1 MNITISAKFKL
12 FNEKKEFVAT
22 TDIKIDIPCT
32 DKELTTEKIYLLL
45 KDEVKKN
52 IPNGY
57 IVEDLTDEEYEKAK
71 EEE

>member
-12 FNEKKEFVAT
+12 FDENKEFVAI

-57 IVEDLTDEEYEKAK
+57 IVEDLTDEEYKKAK
-71 EEE
+71 EE